1 MPITFFK
8 SIKLFNTNAK
18 AKKQTIAVIILSAA
32 FDEVINSG
40 KILNVRFFD
49 FKVWDKSM
57 IKREKITI
65 TYYPFSYHCQ
75 KKFYKI
81 YISVV

>member
-1 MPITFFK
+1 MIIKLKKWIKEDKINFNKLILIILK
-8 SIKLFNTNAK
+8 SIDNLLKNLVLLVSK
-18 AKKQTIAVIILSAA
+18 
-32 FDEVINSG
+32 
-40 KILNVRFFD
+40 
-49 FKVWDKSM
+49 M